1 MKPAWD
7 QLMKEFDGHASV
19 LIADVDCTTE
29 GKSLCDESG
38 VQGFPT
44 IKYGDPNDMQDYKG
58 GRDADALSKFA
69 KENLGPSCGPEHLD
83 LCAADKKKQI
93 DEFLALPI
101 LDLEGMINKKEYES
115 AKVDKDLDELLKSL
129 QAQYE
134 AGTKA
139 KDTKKEEIKESGLGL
154 MKSVQ
159 AYRKR
164 NKTTNAATG
173 SGTTNNNHDKT
184 TNAVTGWMGGWLAGF
199 LPSWVKNE
207 L

>member
-7 QLMKEFDGHASV
+7 QLMKDFDGHASV

-44 IKYGDPNDMQDYKG
+44 IKYGDPNDMQDYQG
-58 GRDADALSKFA
+58 GRDADALTKFA
-69 KENLGPSCGPEHLD
+69 KENLGPSCGPDNLD

-101 LDLEGMINKKEYES
+101 ADLTSKIKEKEDES
-115 AKVDKDLDELLKSL
+115 AKADKDLEELLKSL

-159 AYRKR
+159 AHRK
-164 NKTTNAATG
+164 KAKA
-173 SGTTNNNHDKT
+173 
-184 TNAVTGWMGGWLAGF
+184 
-199 LPSWVKNE
+199 E